1 MKKGLVIAD
10 SGPIFSL
17 AVIDKLEILNNLFD
31 SIRIPY
37 AVWEEIT
44 LNKTTEQYQ
53 KIHSFFQDK
62 TQQIAGFNEL
72 AFLMDYGESESVI
85 LYKEIQADFLLIDDK
100 KARRIAENFGLN
112 CIGTIGLLS
121 VARDE
126 KIISELRPLFE
137 IFLQNK
143 RFYSIILL
151 NTILTKHKERRINYK
166 A

>member
-17 AVIDKLEILNNLFD
+17 AVIDKLEILNILFD

-72 AFLMDYGESESVI
+72 AFVMDYGESESVI
-85 LYKEIQADFLLIDDK
+85 LYKELQADFLLIDDK
-100 KARRIAENFGLN
+100 KARRIAENFGIN

-126 KIISELRPLFE
+126 KIILELRPLFE

-143 RFYSIILL
+143 RYYSITLL